1 LLLLS
6 FLVCNLAQT
15 DNIKQLLNS
24 LIGIFL
30 IFQILNELKE
40 TSSNQD
46 QTKTNEEL
54 TENQVLLLDYLNK
67 VAKSFS
73 KLSKSRE
80 ILAPNLSDSL
90 RIVLAISADENLR
103 RDISEVENVRV
114 NPIKKITVKIYQ
126 TSFDIR
132 PII

>member
-1 LLLLS
+1 
-6 FLVCNLAQT
+6 
-15 DNIKQLLNS
+15 
-24 LIGIFL
+24 
-30 IFQILNELKE
+30 LNELKE

-54 TENQVLLLDYLNK
+54 TENQVLLLDTLNK

-114 NPIKKITVKIYQ
+114 NPIKKL
-126 TSFDIR
+126 R
-132 PII
+132 